1 MGTHCCSSSRSGVAL
16 HWVEGGKAESLTPLP
31 LPRQV
36 LRSPLATWGHL
47 EGTERPARWI
57 AILFLVKAEQGR
69 GKEEGWL
76 GSEEGHIKGDR
87 DFGSFL
93 GSGLKLALRAEE
105 TMGRPDGQAVKG

>member
-1 MGTHCCSSSRSGVAL
+1 M
-16 HWVEGGKAESLTPLP
+16 EGGKAESLTPLP

-57 AILFLVKAEQGR
+57 PILFLVKAGQGR
-69 GKEEGWL
+69 GKEEGRLRFERGL
-76 GSEEGHIKGDR
+76 GREEGHIKRGR

-93 GSGLKLALRAEE
+93 GSGLRLALHAEE
-105 TMGRPDGQAVKG
+105 TMGSL